1 MSLFKTKYLIVGI
14 AAFFLLGMW
23 NCAPKRA
30 VKLDPETAE
39 FYETARLI
47 MTDDEKAIFNHLPSN
62 ELRKEFIQDFWEKR
76 DPDPKTEINEFKEEY
91 FRRIEYANERF
102 NEGTPGWKTD
112 RGRIYVYLGAPD
124 KIDEIFNHR
133 AADPNGDLIRGSLLL
148 WVYYRYEFAV
158 QFYDKSG
165 IGHFTMDPYYG
176 VIGDIFLAIEK
187 AKLGMGFRD
196 EEFGSTFWDFDL
208 EYDDSAQEFILEI
221 PSEDLVFT
229 EEEGQLKADFQ
240 VEFFIYPED
249 GRGKLT
255 FQDTISFAE
264 EEKDLLEMEKIVFT
278 FPYQLS
284 PGKYKVDVVIIAEP
298 DVGRSRKI
306 FTVKV

>member
-1 MSLFKTKYLIVGI
+1 MNFQKKNYVLGCVLG
-14 AAFFLLGMW
+14 FFLLGIW
-23 NCAPKRA
+23 SCAPDRA

-47 MTDDEKAIFNHLPSN
+47 MTDDEKDIFNNLPSN
-62 ELRKEFIQDFWEKR
+62 EDRKEFIQEFWEKR
-76 DPDPKTEINEFKEEY
+76 DPDPETEVNEFREEY

-124 KIDEIFNHR
+124 KIDEIFNHN
-133 AADPNGDLIRGSLLL
+133 ATDPTGNPIRGSLLL

-176 VIGDIFLAIEK
+176 VIGDIFLAIER
-187 AKLGMGFRD
+187 AKMGMGFSDD
-196 EEFGSTFWDFDL
+196 EFRSTFWDFDL
-208 EYDDSAQEFILEI
+208 EYETSAQEFIVEI
-221 PSEDLVFT
+221 PAEDLVFK
-229 EEEGQLKADFQ
+229 EEGGLLKADFSI
-240 VEFFIYPED
+240 EFFIYPED
-249 GRGKLT
+249 GSGK
-255 FQDTISFAE
+255 FEFKDTINFE
-264 EEKDLLEMEKIVFT
+264 EEEQELLKKEKIVFT

-306 FTVKV
+306 FTIKV

>member
-1 MSLFKTKYLIVGI
+1 MSIFKTNYLIIGA
-14 AAFFLLGMW
+14 AAFVLLGMW
-23 NCAPKRA
+23 NCAPERA

-39 FYETARLI
+39 FYETTRLI
-47 MTDDEKAIFNHLPSN
+47 MTDDEKDIFNHLPSN
-62 ELRKEFIQDFWEKR
+62 ELRKEFIQEFWEKR
-76 DPDPKTEINEFKEEY
+76 DPDPDTEVNEFKQEY
-91 FRRIEYANERF
+91 FRRIEYANERY

-124 KIDEIFNHR
+124 KIDEIFNHD
-133 AADPNGDLIRGSLLL
+133 ATDSNGDPIRGSLLL
-148 WVYYRYEFAV
+148 WVYYRYDFAV

-187 AKLGMGFRD
+187 AKMGMGFKD
-196 EEFGSTFWDFDL
+196 EEFRSSFWDFDL
-208 EYDDSAQEFILEI
+208 EYDVSAQEFRLEI
-221 PSEDLVFT
+221 PAEDLIFK
-229 EEEGQLKADFQ
+229 EEEGLLKADFQ
-240 VEFFIYPED
+240 VEFFIYPDD
-249 GRGKLT
+249 GSGK
-255 FQDTISFAE
+255 FEFKDTINFE
-264 EEKDLLEMEKIVFT
+264 EEEQELLKKEKINFT

-306 FTVKV
+306 FNIKV